1 MDLPRS
7 RPISRGTDATC
18 PTTGTAFAVPTTT
31 TCRVVRVLLA
41 AEAFVGFGSADTPP
55 TASANNT
62 VYQAAGTQD
71 YILDG
76 MRQTDLGYVYIYA
89 PSGTIV
95 AKVSFLG

>member
-7 RPISRGTDATC
+7 RPISRDTDATT
-18 PTTGTAFAVPTTT
+18 PTTGTAFTIPTTT

-41 AEAFVGFGSADTPP
+41 AEAFVGFGSDAAPP
-55 TASANNT
+55 TASAANT

-76 MRQTDLGYVYIYA
+76 TRQTDLGYVYVYGV
-89 PSGTIV
+89 SGDIV